1 MCTSC
6 PGLVLIA
13 LLFKIN
19 YLSQPQSVRLTVLGH
34 KNLEIGAGALHAQS
48 YAFYKEAAW
57 KLTTHSDSSL
67 LRTVVGS

>member
-19 YLSQPQSVRLTVLGH
+19 YLTQPQSVRLSVLGH
-34 KNLEIGAGALHAQS
+34 KNLEIGAGALQAQS

-57 KLTTHSDSSL
+57 KLTTHRDSSL
-67 LRTVVGS
+67 LHMVVGS